1 LSDAAFEL
9 QQVLE
14 LARSQHPEPTGWSLA
29 VNVDWLERAY
39 FGAGALRRL
48 EMLPSGALGAC
59 VSVRGPGAGE
69 PGVTVTSLLRPGHE
83 HLWAAQL
90 AWIEAQIAGAGTAPV
105 VVISE
110 CLTDAETHR
119 WAVAGFDLV
128 FEEFAM
134 QRDLHNAN
142 AAPRWPSLTA
152 VLEWS
157 SATAGM
163 SFEVYEAA
171 FRGRPGFPGWTRSEW
186 IDRLTG
192 GPDFLPEASFL
203 VLRDG
208 APAGF
213 VVSSNGWIDQVG
225 VAPGH
230 RRLGL
235 ASALAA
241 EASSRMRALRI
252 GVARLH
258 VNTNNPEALATWR
271 KLGFRE
277 SGRRGRFERR
287 ERAGEPRAS

>member
-1 LSDAAFEL
+1 MSDAAFEL

-14 LARSQHPEPTGWSLA
+14 LARSQHPDPTGWSRA

-39 FGAGALRRL
+39 FGVGALRRL
-48 EMLPSGALGAC
+48 EMLPSGSPSAC
-59 VSVRGPGAGE
+59 ASVRGPGSGE
-69 PGVTVTSLLRPGHE
+69 AWVTVTSLLRPGHE

-90 AWIEAQIAGAGTAPV
+90 AWIEARLAVAGPAPV
-105 VVISE
+105 LVVSE
-110 CLTDAETHR
+110 CLTDAETQR
-119 WAVAGFDLV
+119 WAGAGFDLV
-128 FEEFAM
+128 FEELAM
-134 QRDLHNAN
+134 ERDLANAN
-142 AAPRWPSLTA
+142 SAPSWPGLTA

-157 SATAGM
+157 PATADL

-171 FRGRPGFPGWTRSEW
+171 FRDRPGFPSWTRSEW

-192 GPDFLPEASFL
+192 DSDFLPEASVL
-203 VLRDG
+203 VLRAG

-213 VVSSNGWIDQVG
+213 VVCSNGWIDQIG

-241 EASSRMRALRI
+241 EATSRMRALGV

-258 VNTNNPEALATWR
+258 VNTNNPAALATWR

-277 SGRRGRFERR
+277 SGRRGRFERGAP
-287 ERAGEPRAS
+287 AGEQRTS